1 MRGFFL
7 GFLLT
12 LLAVP
17 ALAGKIGPDTLWTSD
32 AEAYAA
38 CVSDAAAHDTTGG
51 GFCRFNP
58 GNSVSPRAECI
69 QANPSMGNW
78 SNASY
83 SSMNSTK
90 SVAYNAFYW
99 CVASSCAAGTSPDGQ
114 ADYSFADPGG
124 GVGAGQQVSSSGGC
138 CETLDLAQSAW
149 SAADKSD
156 AVTTGHFVLSG
167 GYCAGNFSTSTGGT
181 IPKPPILTPYDH
193 CKKGVAS
200 CYNPFDD
207 NFCSQSQS
215 GEWFC
220 VPRKTPDPGGCAS
233 GATGSECLGKDG
245 NPVPPPPDPPI
256 KNGTPPDTTNN
267 YTINDAGTTN
277 NYTTNNY
284 SGTSS
289 GGSGSESPPP
299 GSSSPGGTGSN
310 TGGSGNTGKNGT
322 DANGNCPNG
331 SKPTASGCSGT
342 YRDDGCDTPPACFG
356 DAVLCGIAANTHKS
370 ACAASGSSI
379 GSPPSSYAG
388 DPTDNSA
395 DPGSSAVSS
404 SVDLGAGSGNLDGSG
419 FGYST
424 SCPLQDI
431 SFETM
436 GSSVVIPLADKCN
449 LLSFLKYIVLALAYF
464 MAAKIIA
471 GVK

>member
-1 MRGFFL
+1 MGLSTNWPTDVVGHNFL
-7 GFLLT
+7 WC
-12 LLAVP
+12 VP
-17 ALAGKIGPDTLWTSD
+17 AS
-32 AEAYAA
+32 
-38 CVSDAAAHDTTGG
+38 C
-51 GFCRFNP
+51 
-58 GNSVSPRAECI
+58 
-69 QANPSMGNW
+69 PS
-78 SNASY
+78 
-83 SSMNSTK
+83 
-90 SVAYNAFYW
+90 
-99 CVASSCAAGTSPDGQ
+99 GTSPGGQ
-114 ADYSFADPGG
+114 SDYAMNDPGALMSGG
-124 GVGAGQQVSSSGGC
+124 GVVDQGGC
-138 CETLDLAQSAW
+138 CATLSFTQSSW
-149 SAADKSD
+149 SAPDKSD
-156 AVTTGHFVLSG
+156 AVSVGHFVLNGNRCYSTLGGATTGDASG
-167 GYCAGNFSTSTGGT
+167 GR
-181 IPKPPILTPYDH
+181 IPNPPPLIPYNH
-193 CKKGVAS
+193 CKAGVAS

-207 NFCSQSQS
+207 NFCAQSQS

-220 VPRKTPDPGGCAS
+220 VPRKTPDPGGCIS
-233 GATGSECLGKDG
+233 GATGAACLGKDG

-284 SGTSS
+284 SGTSA
-289 GGSGSESPPP
+289 GGSGSESPAP

-379 GSPPSSYAG
+379 GSPPTGLDG
-388 DPTDNSA
+388 DPTDNTG
-395 DPGSSAVSS
+395 DPTSSAVSS
-404 SVDLGAGSGNLDGSG
+404 SVDLGDATGSLDGSG
-419 FGYST
+419 FGYSST
-424 SCPLQDI
+424 CPLQDI
-431 SFETM
+431 NFSVM
-436 GSSVVIPLADKCN
+436 GSSVSIPLADKCD